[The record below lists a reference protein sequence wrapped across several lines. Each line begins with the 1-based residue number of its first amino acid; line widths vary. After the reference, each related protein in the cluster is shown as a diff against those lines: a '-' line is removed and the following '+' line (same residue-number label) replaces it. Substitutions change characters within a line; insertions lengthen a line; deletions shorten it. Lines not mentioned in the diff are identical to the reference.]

1 VSKELSPDD
10 LGRPAAHGAALVALR
25 LLDEAE
31 KRRDR
36 LADPNAADAL
46 HDFRVAL
53 RRLRSWLRAY
63 RPYLDDW
70 VRRRTRRR
78 LSRVADASNEGRDVE
93 VQLEWL
99 HEQRHALSAQQREG
113 LDWLIGRLDARTHE
127 SEARLRRR
135 ATKDFDRASRA
146 LEGLKDIPP
155 DANASTSL
163 ATATAA
169 LVREHA
175 EDVRRH
181 LAAVRSIA
189 DQKEAHAARIA
200 GKRLRYLLE
209 PFAELVPESKQVIG
223 GLQEMQ
229 DAIGELHDSHVLMGE
244 LAEAIMAAAADRARR
259 LAATMLDDEDP
270 TSDERAREA
279 AQSDAEPGLLT
290 LARRARSRNRRA
302 FSEVAERWLH
312 GGADPLIAGARAVAD
327 RMEAIAA
334 ESTPVHR
341 EADQEIERKYL
352 LRELPPEVGAAP
364 MSEIEQGYLP
374 GARVAERLRRM
385 VDVDTGDGSEHERL
399 LRTVKVGNGLSR
411 TEIEEEMPRDVFEA
425 MWPLTEG
432 RRVRKRRYRVH
443 DGPLTWEIDEFLDR
457 ELVIAEV
464 ELGRADA
471 EVEIPAWLERHVV
484 REVTAEPEYANQ
496 NLAR

>member
-1 VSKELSPDD
+1 
-10 LGRPAAHGAALVALR
+10 
-25 LLDEAE
+25 
-31 KRRDR
+31 
-36 LADPNAADAL
+36 
-46 HDFRVAL
+46 
-53 RRLRSWLRAY
+53 
-63 RPYLDDW
+63 
-70 VRRRTRRR
+70 
-78 LSRVADASNEGRDVE
+78 
-93 VQLEWL
+93 
-99 HEQRHALSAQQREG
+99 
-113 LDWLIGRLDARTHE
+113 
-127 SEARLRRR
+127 
-135 ATKDFDRASRA
+135 
-146 LEGLKDIPP
+146 
-155 DANASTSL
+155 
-163 ATATAA
+163 
-169 LVREHA
+169 A

-259 LAATMLDDEDP
+259 LAATMLDDDEDP

-290 LARRARSRNRRA
+290 LARRARARNRRA
-302 FSEVAERWLH
+302 FAEVAERWLH
-312 GGADPLIAGARAVAD
+312 GGADSLIAGARAVAD

-364 MSEIEQGYLP
+364 TSEIEQGYLP

-385 VDVDTGDGSEHERL
+385 VDVDTGDGNEHERL